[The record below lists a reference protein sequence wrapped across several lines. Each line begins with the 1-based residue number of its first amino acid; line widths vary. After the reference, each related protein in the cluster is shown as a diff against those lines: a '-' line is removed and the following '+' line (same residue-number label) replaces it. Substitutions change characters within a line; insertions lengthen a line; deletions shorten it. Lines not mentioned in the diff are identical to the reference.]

1 MCKIKIGLD
10 IDDTLLDFVGEYL
23 KIFKSFNNEYLI
35 TKNVN
40 KLRLNKR
47 FWENLPKLRNIDFE
61 PALYCTKRINPKSYT
76 RNSLIK
82 NGFPIKPIYQM
93 YHQQGN
99 KARMIKGRVDVFI
112 DDSIS
117 NFKMMNNSGVMC
129 LLITAEHN
137 KNFKTNLRIDDL
149 QYKTILN
156 KYNEYKD
163 NFNTVT

>member
-61 PALYCTKRINPKSYT
+61 PTLYCTKRINPKSYT

-99 KARMIKGRVDVFI
+99 KATMIKGRVDVFI

-129 LLITAEHN
+129 LLITTEHN